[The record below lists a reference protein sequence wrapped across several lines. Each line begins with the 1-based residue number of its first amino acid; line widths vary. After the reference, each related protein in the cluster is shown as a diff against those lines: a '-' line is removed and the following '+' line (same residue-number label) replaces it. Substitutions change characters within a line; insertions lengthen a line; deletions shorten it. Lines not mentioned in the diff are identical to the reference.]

1 MNVQVIGSLFAV
13 ALKHVNFHARLPR
26 RGTRSPITDVALID
40 LRRPQKQ
47 QRADTATL
55 RLPGEDAVE
64 RVARLQRKRSATGQT
79 LIRPSAKAVNGAKP
93 ATN

>member
-40 LRRPQKQ
+40 LRRPQRKS
-47 QRADTATL
+47 ANIATL

-79 LIRPSAKAVNGAKP
+79 LIRPSAKAEVARE
-93 ATN
+93 

>member
-1 MNVQVIGSLFAV
+1 MEVGIVKI
-13 ALKHVNFHARLPR
+13 
-26 RGTRSPITDVALID
+26 
-40 LRRPQKQ
+40 PQRKS
-47 QRADTATL
+47 ANIATL